1 MEQAGIE
8 YACEQIRGLVA
19 QGVAG
24 IHLYTMNK
32 PTQTKQILKMAGLSA
47 F

>member
-8 YACEQIRGLVA
+8 YACEQIRDLAA

-32 PTQTKQILKMAGLSA
+32 PLQAKQILQQSGLIS
-47 F
+47 